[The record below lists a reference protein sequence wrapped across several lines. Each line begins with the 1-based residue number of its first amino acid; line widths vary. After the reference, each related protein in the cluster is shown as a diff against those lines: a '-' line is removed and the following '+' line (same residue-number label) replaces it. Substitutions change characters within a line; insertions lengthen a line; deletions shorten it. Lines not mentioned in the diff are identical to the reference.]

1 MLALL
6 HHERWDGSGYPF
18 GLVGEA
24 IPLEA
29 RIVAVV
35 DTYDALASER
45 PYKKAFPE
53 EKCLAIIRESSG
65 GHFDPRVVEAFF
77 KNTDNIR
84 SIRIKWSD

>member
-1 MLALL
+1 M
-6 HHERWDGSGYPF
+6 
-18 GLVGEA
+18 GLKGTD

-53 EKCLAIIRESSG
+53 EKCLQIIGEEAGS
-65 GHFDPRVVEAFF
+65 HFDPDVVRAFF
-77 KNTDNIR
+77 NNIDQIR
-84 SIRIKWSD
+84 SIRLKWSD